1 MSEQPEVVHTE
12 VGGRRLRLTHLEK
25 VLYPEA
31 GWTKAE
37 AVHYYASVAPR
48 LLPHL
53 AGRPA
58 SFLRFPEGV
67 GGQRFWAKRVP
78 GGAPDWLTTLDVAHR
93 EGTFRQVV
101 VADLPTLVWAANL
114 GALELH
120 VPQWRGAPEQH
131 DRLVIDLDPGPGT
144 TVVECCAVA
153 LAARRLLAADG
164 LTAFPK
170 TSGAKGLHLL
180 VPLHPAPGRAA
191 TDYARRLAGQLRAA
205 APGLVVDRMEKS
217 LRRGRILVDWSQN
230 TSAKTTVAPYS
241 LRAGERPL
249 VSTPVPWTA
258 VESCRHPADLEFTPE
273 RVLALPADPMAA
285 LTTPRHLGRLPGP

>member
-1 MSEQPEVVHTE
+1 MAEQPEVVHAE

-25 VLYPEA
+25 VLYPET

-37 AVHYYASVAPR
+37 AVHYYASVAPK

-67 GGQRFWAKRVP
+67 QGQRFWAKRVP
-78 GGAPDWLTTLDVAHR
+78 GGSPGWLSTLEVPHR
-93 EGTFRQVV
+93 EGAFGQVV

-120 VPQWRGAPEQH
+120 VPQWQGDPDHH
-131 DRLVIDLDPGPGT
+131 DRLVIDLDPGPGM

-153 LAARRLLAADG
+153 LAAGRLLAADG
-164 LTAFPK
+164 LTAFAK
-170 TSGAKGLHLL
+170 TSGSKGLHLL
-180 VPLHPAPGRAA
+180 VPLHPAPERAA
-191 TDYARRLAGQLRAA
+191 VEYARQLAGQLRAA

-217 LRRGRILVDWSQN
+217 LRRGRIFVDWSQN

-241 LRAGERPL
+241 LRAGERPT
-249 VSTPVPWTA
+249 VSTPVPWSA
-258 VESCRHPADLEFTPE
+258 VESCRRPADLEFTPE
-273 RVLALPADPMAA
+273 QVLARPEDPMAE
-285 LTTPRHLGRLPGP
+285 LTAPRLRGRLPGA